1 MHLRYLPFEEPVVFQ
16 SVKESKRGEVVLP
29 AEGLQIVQVVFRPLS
44 CVQNQ

>member
-16 SVKESKRGEVVLP
+16 SVKESKRGEVVR